1 MKTTTIFARTVAA
14 ATFCGLLTCGTVNAD
29 VSPRSIKS
37 QFRTSDV
44 ALDRSFVDGSI
55 SHPRPNITPPPPTR
69 HDPTP
74 GVQPPIALILAAGSK
89 SAIDSDDDSC
99 EGAATGICASAS
111 GHRPKK
117 GNFYIQEFS
126 MFYVVGSGIR
136 LPDDVAEF

>member
-1 MKTTTIFARTVAA
+1 MKTITMFARTVAA
-14 ATFCGLLTCGTVNAD
+14 ATFCGLLTCSVVNAD

-37 QFRTSDV
+37 QIRTTDI
-44 ALDRSFVDGSI
+44 ALNRSFVDGSI
-55 SHPRPNITPPPPTR
+55 SHPRPGITPPPPTR

-74 GVQPPIALILAAGSK
+74 IVQPPIALILAAGSK

-111 GHRPKK
+111 GKSQGK

-136 LPDDVAEF
+136 LPDDVTEF